1 MVAHS
6 PDPAG
11 LAAATTAEH
20 VCRSCGEPLA
30 LTMVDLGASP
40 LCERFLR
47 ADQLDE
53 MEPFYPLRVEV
64 CQTCFLAQV
73 PAYVAPEDIFT
84 DYAYFSSF
92 SDSWL
97 AHARR
102 YADTMVQRLGLGPS
116 SLVAELGSNDGYLLA
131 NFVERGIPVVGIE
144 PAANVARDAE
154 ARGVRT
160 IVRFFGRQLAE
171 ELVASG
177 MRADL
182 IAANNTLAQ
191 IPDLNDAVAGLALLL
206 ADDGLI
212 TIEVPHLLRLMEGN
226 QFDTIYHE
234 HFSYFSVLSLRA
246 LFERHGLRIVDI
258 ERLPTHGGSLRVFLQ
273 HARGRS
279 EGAAVTA
286 VVDEELQAGLG
297 NPRGYHAFAERV
309 GRVRRDVLT
318 FLIDQRSQGR
328 TVVGYGAPGKAN
340 TLLNYCGIRPDL
352 LPFIVDRNPYKHW
365 RFSPGTRIPI
375 YPPDALIE
383 ARPDVVWILPWNLRA
398 EIVDQLGDAVAGWG
412 GSFMVAIPSLEIIH
426 PRKPEALRP

>member
-1 MVAHS
+1 
-6 PDPAG
+6 
-11 LAAATTAEH
+11 
-20 VCRSCGEPLA
+20 
-30 LTMVDLGASP
+30 MVDLGTSP

-64 CQTCFLAQV
+64 CETCFLAQV
-73 PAYVAPEDIFT
+73 PTYVAPESIFS

-102 YADTMVQRLGLGPS
+102 YADAMVERLGLGPS
-116 SLVAELGSNDGYLLA
+116 SLVAEIGSNDGYLLA
-131 NFVERGIPVVGIE
+131 NFTQRGIPVLGIE

-160 IVRFFGRQLAE
+160 LVRFFGRHLAE

-177 MRADL
+177 LRADL

-191 IPDLNDAVAGLALLL
+191 IPDLNDAVAGLAILL
-206 ADDGLI
+206 ADDGLL

-258 ERLPTHGGSLRVFLQ
+258 ERLSTHGGSLRVHVQ
-273 HARGRS
+273 HALGRS
-279 EGAAVTA
+279 EGAAVA
-286 VVDEELQAGLG
+286 AAIEEELQAGLG
-297 NPRGYHAFAERV
+297 DPRGYQAFGEGV
-309 GRVRRDVLT
+309 EQVRRDVLT
-318 FLIDQRSQGR
+318 FLIEQRVQGR
-328 TVVGYGAPGKAN
+328 SVAAYGAPGKAN

-352 LPFIVDRNPYKHW
+352 LPFIVDRNPYKHG
-365 RFSPGTRIPI
+365 RYTPGTRIPI
-375 YPPDALIE
+375 HAPDTLLE
-383 ARPDVVWILPWNLRA
+383 ARPDVVWILPWNLRT
-398 EIVDQLGDAVAGWG
+398 EIIDQLGDAVAGWG
-412 GSFMVAIPSLEIIH
+412 GSFMVAIPTLEVIQPGQPKGH
-426 PRKPEALRP
+426 RP

>member
-1 MVAHS
+1 MSAQH
-6 PDPAG
+6 A
-11 LAAATTAEH
+11 
-20 VCRSCGEPLA
+20 CRSCGEPLR

-64 CQTCFLAQV
+64 CESCYLAQV
-73 PAYVAPEDIFT
+73 PAYVTPEAIFT

-97 AHARR
+97 MHARR
-102 YADTMVQRLGLGPS
+102 YADTMVERLDLGPA

-131 NFVERGIPVVGIE
+131 NFVERGIPVMGIE
-144 PAANVARDAE
+144 PAANVAREAE

-160 IVRFFGRQLAE
+160 LVRFFGRELAE

-177 MRADL
+177 IRADL

-212 TIEVPHLLRLMEGN
+212 TVEVPHLLRLMEGN

-258 ERLPTHGGSLRVFLQ
+258 ERLSTHGGSLRVHVQ
-273 HARGRS
+273 HAPGRS
-279 EGAAVTA
+279 EGAAVAAA
-286 VVDEELQAGLG
+286 VQEELLAGLG
-297 NPRGYHAFAERV
+297 DPRGYTAFAERV
-309 GRVRRDVLT
+309 GQVRRDVLA
-318 FLIDQRSQGR
+318 FLIEQQRLGR

-340 TLLNYCGIRPDL
+340 TLLNYCGVRPDL
-352 LPFIVDRNPYKHW
+352 LPLIVDRNPYKHG
-365 RFSPGTRIPI
+365 RFTPGTRIPI
-375 YPPDALIE
+375 DEPKALLE
-383 ARPDVVWILPWNLRA
+383 ARPDIVWILPWNLRD
-398 EIVDQLGDAVAGWG
+398 EIVGQLGDEVAGWG
-412 GSFMVAIPSLEIIH
+412 GTFMVAIPALELIDL
-426 PRKPEALRP
+426 RKSEGQRS